1 MFIARISRGRTI
13 RQFVTGVLLV
23 PSLVSLVW
31 FCIFGGA
38 AIDLQKNGTDIAGAG
53 GLEAQLFTTLEAYP
67 LATDRQHRGDGPG
80 RRSSSSPAPTPP
92 PS

>member
-38 AIDLQKNGTDIAGAG
+38 AIDLQKKGTDIAGAG
-53 GLEAQLFTTLEAYP
+53 GLESQLFTTLEAYP
-67 LATDRQHRGDGPG
+67 LATVVEHRRDGPG
-80 RRSSSSPAPTPP
+80 RRSSSSPAPTPR

>member
-31 FCIFGGA
+31 FAIFGGA
-38 AIDLQKNGTDIAGAG
+38 AINVQQNGIDIAGDGSSRVA
-53 GLEAQLFTTLEAYP
+53 AV
-67 LATDRQHRGDGPG
+67 QHCSTSTRWPP
-80 RRSSSSPAPTPP
+80 SPA
-92 PS
+92 SW